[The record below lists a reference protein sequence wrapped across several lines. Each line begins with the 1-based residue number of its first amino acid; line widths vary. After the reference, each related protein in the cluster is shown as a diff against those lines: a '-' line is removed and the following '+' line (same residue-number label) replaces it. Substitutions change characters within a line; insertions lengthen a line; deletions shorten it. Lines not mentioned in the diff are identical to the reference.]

1 MVGTVLLTV
10 LGIVTFL
17 FAEPIVAW
25 FRNDP
30 EVVAIGAAA
39 LRWASVSCIL
49 QQTSVSSNMLLQ
61 STGQSRPALILASLR
76 SGIFFIPLVLILPIF
91 FGVRG
96 IETAQPVADICSAFV
111 SLPVA
116 LAFLQSM
123 GKKEQ
128 MESL

>member
-1 MVGTVLLTV
+1 
-10 LGIVTFL
+10 
-17 FAEPIVAW
+17 
-25 FRNDP
+25 
-30 EVVAIGAAA
+30 
-39 LRWASVSCIL
+39 
-49 QQTSVSSNMLLQ
+49 MLLQ